1 MVGQVKHA
9 RAENPL
15 SRAYDATRE
24 ERAAGEKRGALL
36 CFSFSQRNRR
46 TIAVYICCSHL
57 QSSQRQQFTACK
69 NISSRNIIVHKL
81 VLNSLKN
88 TYRIWKKTLVW
99 RFLLLIF
106 SLQPRNKPCP
116 DCILALPTRMRL
128 PSLYCVKRPHKAPSY
143 SIYNLYSWWD

>member
-1 MVGQVKHA
+1 MRGRKIPSHAHTTRHA
-9 RAENPL
+9 RK
-15 SRAYDATRE
+15 
-24 ERAAGEKRGALL
+24 ERREKREAR
-36 CFSFSQRNRR
+36 SFVSLFRRENRR